1 MFSHWP
7 VANMI
12 LGLTM
17 ASFAGYGVG
26 QFYAPYFIRAFGL
39 DYATVGLVFGLI
51 GGLSSGLGTLAGGFV
66 SDWAGKHNARW
77 YALTPAIGLTIAAP
91 LYMLA
96 YRAPDWR
103 LAALILLLPGIFHY
117 TYLGPSFGVVQN
129 VVETRR
135 RATASA
141 VMLLFVNIIALGG
154 GPLFT
159 GWMIDLFAQFYF
171 THAGEH
177 HILPALQG
185 LFGHAPPTGQ
195 GFSARCPGGMAPKG
209 AARALA
215 GACHVA
221 LVTATRQGIV
231 LTILFYVWGA
241 FHYLLA
247 AFGLARR
254 LAAVAAERKAAEA

>member
-1 MFSHWP
+1 
-7 VANMI
+7 MI

-51 GGLSSGLGTLAGGFV
+51 GGASSGLGTLAGGFV
-66 SDWAGKHNARW
+66 SDWASKHNARW

-91 LYMLA
+91 IYILA
-96 YRAPDWR
+96 YRAPDWK

-159 GWMIDLFAQFYF
+159 GWIIDHFAQFYF
-171 THAGEH
+171 THPGEH
-177 HILPALQG
+177 HVLPALRG
-185 LFGHAPPTGQ
+185 LIGHGT
-195 GFSARCPGGMAPKG
+195 SASQAFATQCPGGVAAKG
-209 AARALA
+209 APRLLA
-215 GACHVA
+215 GACHGA

-231 LTILFYVWGA
+231 LTITFYVWGA
-241 FHYLLA
+241 FHYVLA
-247 AFGLARR
+247 SFGLARR